1 MQGKAER
8 DGQTCSNALDG
19 DRLWTLVGGRQRLL
33 GRVKRRVE
41 EGVNEGRL
49 AKAGFA
55 LEGGV
60 STQRARRRAGNG
72 PTTMAVNWKP
82 LRTLFLWTWFG
93 RFAKPT

>member
-1 MQGKAER
+1 M
-8 DGQTCSNALDG
+8 GQTCSNALDSN
-19 DRLWTLVGGRQRLL
+19 RLWTLVGGRQRLL

-41 EGVNEGRL
+41 EGVNEGGL
-49 AKAGFA
+49 AEAGFA

-60 STQRARRRAGNG
+60 SAKRARKERHG